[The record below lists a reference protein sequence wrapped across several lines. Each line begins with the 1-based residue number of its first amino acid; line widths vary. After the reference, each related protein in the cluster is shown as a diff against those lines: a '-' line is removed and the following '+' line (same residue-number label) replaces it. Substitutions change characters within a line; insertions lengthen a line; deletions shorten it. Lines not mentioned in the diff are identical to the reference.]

1 MRSCSSST
9 HTHSAHT
16 QLSAET
22 SRFDSNSRSEVE
34 QQFRSLKVWFAR
46 KQEITYG
53 VNSPHSLS
61 QSGENI
67 YTWTEL
73 TYIKRV
79 VYLRAA
85 VFSTASGPASRVFVL
100 LARWQQVFFFYK
112 ETKPN

>member
-1 MRSCSSST
+1 M
-9 HTHSAHT
+9 
-16 QLSAET
+16 
-22 SRFDSNSRSEVE
+22 
-34 QQFRSLKVWFAR
+34 
-46 KQEITYG
+46 
-53 VNSPHSLS
+53 NSPHSLS
-61 QSGENI
+61 QAGENI

-112 ETKPN
+112 GQQPRNLIKCKSAAAKSAKSYKTLFRTVKYFSRAFNLFGRKLVVSGENGLL